1 MCGHPS
7 RQQCQHAGPLAPPP
21 PPRTLCAPC
30 TRTYP
35 PPHRHQRHRA
45 ATGLLPATG
54 LLNLNCGAENLKNRP
69 RTLCLFSLTLVM
81 FEALGLLGARGSFTE
96 LLQSCAM
103 VPELKSRAALDNG
116 DYSLK
121 AARIGVPKCT
131 GTGVCSCV
139 LPTPAGKHGQVAS
152 LAQVSEPQALTLS
165 APRSL
170 SAAAPAALRRRR
182 QRLRLPRCAGLRR
195 GAYVCCAGVCGVRM
209 YATSVCASLQSVCMG
224 PVPWSH
230 PD

>member
-7 RQQCQHAGPLAPPP
+7 AGSAGPPAL
-21 PPRTLCAPC
+21 RRLHAPC
-30 TRTYP
+30 ARLAQEHTRHDMTAGTFSCNRFCGWKHARRSP
-35 PPHRHQRHRA
+35 
-45 ATGLLPATG
+45 T
-54 LLNLNCGAENLKNRP
+54 NLAGNTHYFRLRVA
-69 RTLCLFSLTLVM
+69 M

-152 LAQVSEPQALTLS
+152 LAQVSAPPALRLS
-165 APRSL
+165 AL
-170 SAAAPAALRRRR
+170 
-182 QRLRLPRCAGLRR
+182 
-195 GAYVCCAGVCGVRM
+195 
-209 YATSVCASLQSVCMG
+209 
-224 PVPWSH
+224 
-230 PD
+230 

>member
-1 MCGHPS
+1 
-7 RQQCQHAGPLAPPP
+7 
-21 PPRTLCAPC
+21 
-30 TRTYP
+30 
-35 PPHRHQRHRA
+35 
-45 ATGLLPATG
+45 
-54 LLNLNCGAENLKNRP
+54 
-69 RTLCLFSLTLVM
+69 M
-81 FEALGLLGARGSFTE
+81 FEALGLFGARGSFTE

-139 LPTPAGKHGQVAS
+139 LPTTAGKHGQVAS
-152 LAQVSEPQALTLS
+152 LAQVSAPSTLHLS
-165 APRSL
+165 APRFL
-170 SAAAPAALRRRR
+170 SAGAPAALRRGR
-182 QRLRLPRCAGLRR
+182 QRPRFPRHAFVRR
-195 GAYVCCAGVCGVRM
+195 GAYVCCARVSGVRM
-209 YATSVCASLQSVCMG
+209 YAASVCASLQSVCVG